1 MPKLLI
7 IDDESDI
14 RQFAQRYFQK
24 RGIEVFTAAGGR
36 EGLEIISAT
45 SPDLVLLDM
54 RMEEM
59 SGIEVLQELRAK
71 NLSTKVILVS
81 GAEESEETNRAR
93 ELGIIDFFHKPL
105 DLEKLEKIVMA
116 ALGTQPDAVA

>member
-14 RQFAQRYFQK
+14 RQFAQSYFKK
-24 RGIEVFTAAGGR
+24 RGIEVFTAASGR

-59 SGIEVLQELRAK
+59 SGIEVLQELRIK
-71 NLSTKVILVS
+71 NLPTKVILVT
-81 GAEESEETNRAR
+81 GIEDVEVSEQARA
-93 ELGIIDFFHKPL
+93 LGIVDFLHKPL
-105 DLEKLEKIVMA
+105 DLDRLEKIVMT
-116 ALGTQPDAVA
+116 ALGASGQE